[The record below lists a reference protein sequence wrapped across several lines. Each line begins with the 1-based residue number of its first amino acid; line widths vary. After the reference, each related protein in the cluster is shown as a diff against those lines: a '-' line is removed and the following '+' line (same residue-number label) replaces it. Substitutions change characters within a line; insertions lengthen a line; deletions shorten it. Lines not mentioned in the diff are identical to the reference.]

1 MRHFSRT
8 ELKAAINMLKEF
20 TSKGNFAV
28 LMYMADKDKLEVSQT
43 LNSDMSCFLLYGSI
57 QPIAF
62 FFAENI
68 PMTDGELEEIINKQS
83 EIYDEE
89 MKEYKAALEESS
101 VDSGLFIT
109 KYESMIHTFIAYDP
123 DESGERNCYAPFIE
137 GAFNVEPGKGQ
148 IVNEVMR
155 LEVYDDEYEDDCV
168 IQKKHFVYLPSI
180 KFMGAFNMRMM
191 MSMVSAQ
198 YN

>member
-1 MRHFSRT
+1 MQRIDDSWIRNGTISDTSSEEEYVTIPSDVISLTYSEVQQEVAADEESVKTGDSKKIYVYIFVGGISI
-8 ELKAAINMLKEF
+8 AAI
-20 TSKGNFAV
+20 
-28 LMYMADKDKLEVSQT
+28 T
-43 LNSDMSCFLLYGSI
+43 LIC
-57 QPIAF
+57 
-62 FFAENI
+62 
-68 PMTDGELEEIINKQS
+68 
-83 EIYDEE
+83 IYEWRKNGLPVNE
-89 MKEYKAALEESS
+89 RRYKAALEESG
-101 VDSGLFIT
+101 VESGLFIT

-148 IVNEVMR
+148 VVNEVMR

-168 IQKKHFVYLPSI
+168 VQKKHFVYLPSI